1 MRTKKFEERLARA
14 AGAIYRD
21 WPMNILARMRFSRM
35 VNNTMNFDMGDGK
48 IARRFATYEL
58 ILDDYWYLVNVAE
71 VDYKL
76 QFSYFGIEPDEN
88 SDICLDSE
96 YERMVIMDALTKT
109 IKA

>member
-1 MRTKKFEERLARA
+1 MRTKKFEERLTRA
-14 AGAIYRD
+14 ANPIYRD
-21 WPMNILARMRFSRM
+21 WPMNILARMRFSRI
-35 VNNTMNFDMGDGK
+35 VNNSMNVDMGDGK
-48 IARRFATYEL
+48 VARRFATYEL

-96 YERMVIMDALTKT
+96 YERMLIMDALRSS
-109 IKA
+109 IKS